1 MYTQTRAY
9 THGRPRA
16 NGRPRTNRAYEGDAG
31 EYRAESR
38 ALNRFPGT
46 YGREAARSPC
56 YVTPAI
62 LATVISRCILCRPD
76 RCAWSDVTAQV
87 WLGSLQLHD
96 HAGNVIRS
104 GDTVGIREEQVR
116 RIGRGRF
123 WVSMNGHDARTETR
137 AGETLAAEERCGRKP
152 DRNKSAVK

>member
-46 YGREAARSPC
+46 YGREAGGA
-56 YVTPAI
+56 
-62 LATVISRCILCRPD
+62 L
-76 RCAWSDVTAQV
+76 
-87 WLGSLQLHD
+87 SLLR
-96 HAGNVIRS
+96 HAGNPGNGNISLHIVPA
-104 GDTVGIREEQVR
+104 GQVC
-116 RIGRGRF
+116 
-123 WVSMNGHDARTETR
+123 VE
-137 AGETLAAEERCGRKP
+137 
-152 DRNKSAVK
+152 